1 MKRIMRKLL
10 TPAMAALCLLMAS
23 MPLRAFDEVSP
34 QSGVITFADA
44 DGAALVLPALYTAFG
59 TTTVVS
65 FESSEGI
72 AEYIC
77 MRSKAARNSSKLL
90 NLS

>member
-1 MKRIMRKLL
+1 MKRIMKKLL

-44 DGAALVLPALYTAFG
+44 DGAALSA
-59 TTTVVS
+59 
-65 FESSEGI
+65 
-72 AEYIC
+72 
-77 MRSKAARNSSKLL
+77 SKAIVPDKMIIKGKG
-90 NLS
+90 